1 MLNSSVKWTALG
13 QANQTNLEHFLYKFF
28 SINTFTNLGHFYKKK
43 FSPLKKNLTIRK
55 KISHNYKKNLTT
67 IKKILTTIKKISI
80 LLKNLKSI
88 KKIPQNYEKNQNHKK
103 FLAMKKK
110 ILSGYSIKWW
120 DSPELKKVLMRKE
133 RHFKAIK
140 CPC

>member
-67 IKKILTTIKKISI
+67 IKKNSHNYKKNSHNYKKKIST
-80 LLKNLKSI
+80 LLKNLKTI
-88 KKIPQNYEKNQNHKK
+88 KKTPQNYKKNQNHKK

-110 ILSGYSIKWW
+110 ILSGYSIKW
-120 DSPELKKVLMRKE
+120 
-133 RHFKAIK
+133 
-140 CPC
+140 

>member
-67 IKKILTTIKKISI
+67 IKNFHKYKKNSHNYKKKIST
-80 LLKNLKSI
+80 LLKNLKTI
-88 KKIPQNYEKNQNHKK
+88 KKTPQNYKKNQNHKK
-103 FLAMKKK
+103 FSAMKKK
-110 ILSGYSIKWW
+110 ILSGYSIKW
-120 DSPELKKVLMRKE
+120 
-133 RHFKAIK
+133 
-140 CPC
+140 

>member
-67 IKKILTTIKKISI
+67 IKKKSHNYKTSQNHKKNLTTIKK
-80 LLKNLKSI
+80 NLKTI
-88 KKIPQNYEKNQNHKK
+88 KKIPQLFSLQLQKNFLRSYIKTQNHTKK
-103 FLAMKKK
+103 SHKYKKK
-110 ILSGYSIKWW
+110 ISQ
-120 DSPELKKVLMRKE
+120 
-133 RHFKAIK
+133 
-140 CPC
+140 